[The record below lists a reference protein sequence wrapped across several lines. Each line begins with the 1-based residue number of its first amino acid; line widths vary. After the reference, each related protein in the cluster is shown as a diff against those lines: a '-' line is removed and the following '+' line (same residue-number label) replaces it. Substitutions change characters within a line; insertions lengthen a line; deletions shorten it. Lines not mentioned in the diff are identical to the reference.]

1 MDTDTLSFWL
11 NRWLLIPDGEKFI
24 TPTSTLLPVKTATQ
38 GIKAMLK
45 VTDDADE
52 QTGNSLMAWWEGNGA
67 AQVLAYEKKLF
78 YSLALRE
85 RQHCQRCPE
94 MVKTMK
100 PVIFCV
106 QLRTGFTASQIN
118 PCQTLHLSIAGFLR

>member
-24 TPTSTLLPVKTATQ
+24 THTSTLLPVKTATQ

-67 AQVLAYEKKLF
+67 AQVLAYEKEAIL
-78 YSLALRE
+78 
-85 RQHCQRCPE
+85 
-94 MVKTMK
+94 
-100 PVIFCV
+100 
-106 QLRTGFTASQIN
+106 TGFTASQIN